1 MRLVILMFTLL
12 FMTPV
17 QAETLTIITWNA
29 SVLPTAN
36 ARILSKYLQKYMPEI
51 KNVEVKVVPGA
62 GGISAANHLYNVAKQ
77 DGWTIGI
84 IPRAAAIRSILGEP
98 NINFDV
104 SKFTWLGST
113 SDGRKDAMLMVSR
126 KSYEDGLIVGD
137 TNSGESS
144 IVDFINQT
152 TNLKFR
158 KIIGYKDQ
166 QEIKFSYERK
176 EIDGL
181 MRSLSWHSN
190 MPVEGITLLQ
200 YGNGK
205 VRNERYLGTPTLI
218 ELAKDQ
224 NSVSMIESLEL
235 SGIITRPFLAPPN
248 IPKDMV
254 EKLRASFISSVK
266 DTDYVKDAERIGLI
280 IDLVDWMQTEDIMR
294 KLLTID
300 KDMLRK
306 FSD

>member
-1 MRLVILMFTLL
+1 
-12 FMTPV
+12 MTSV

-84 IPRAAAIRSILGEP
+84 IPRSAAIRSILGEP
-98 NINFDV
+98 NVNFNT

-113 SDGRKDAMLMVSR
+113 SDGRKDTMLMISR

-158 KIIGYKDQ
+158 KIVGYKDQ

-176 EIDGL
+176 EIDSL
-181 MRSLSWHSN
+181 MRSLSWHTN

-205 VRNERYLGTPTLI
+205 IRNDRYTDTPTLM
-218 ELAKDQ
+218 ELAK
-224 NSVSMIESLEL
+224 NRESVSMIASLEL
-235 SGIITRPFLAPPN
+235 SGIITRPFLAPPDISEN
-248 IPKDMV
+248 MK
-254 EKLRASFISSVK
+254 EKLRAAFTSSVK
-266 DTDYVKDAERIGLI
+266 DPEYVKEAERIGLI
-280 IDLVDWMQTEDIMR
+280 IDLVDWKQTEDIMR
-294 KLLTID
+294 KLSSID

-306 FSD
+306 VLD